1 MATLIITEKPKVSQR
16 IASAI
21 PGDAKRRRS
30 GGVSYFEVTSN
41 GEVIYVASAAGH
53 LYSLKEKK
61 SSYSYPVFDVEW
73 APLYEVDKSKGYTRK
88 YISLL
93 KKLSSQAERFI
104 IATDYDIEGELLGY
118 NALRF
123 ACSARQAKR
132 MRFSALTKPDLR
144 RAYENLAE
152 VDLALVKAGEARHV
166 MDWYWGINTSRALSS
181 AVKSFSRRFTT
192 FSAGRVQTPALAIL
206 VQREKEIAGF
216 SPEPFWRLTARLQVG
231 RSRLRAEHEAGRIFD
246 RGRAEALYGKVKDAK
261 TAQVERVELKES
273 TVPPPV
279 PFDLGTLQ
287 SEAYRYFRL
296 SPKATQD
303 IAQSLYE
310 SGYISYPR
318 TSSQKLPPTI
328 GYRQII
334 RALGENPAFA
344 ELARLLLAKER
355 LYPRQG
361 KKEDPAHPAIYPT
374 GARPKKLS
382 PREEKLYS
390 LIVHRF
396 LACFGEPMRRAKMRV
411 RTSIQGE
418 PFSFSRAR
426 TLEQGWHVFYPYAR
440 LEEHALPK
448 LREGDML
455 KVLEVKLEEDE
466 TKPPERYTPASLVA
480 ELERRGLGTKATRA
494 EVVDTLYRREYITGT
509 RIRVTPIGMSVIEA
523 LAEHVPEI
531 ISEELTRR
539 FEQKLEEIQQ
549 GRAEPEQT
557 LEEARRELT
566 KIMESFK
573 RRERQ
578 IGEKLALAIEEKRRG
593 EVIGECPRCG
603 GNLRI
608 IRSRRSGKRFIGCE
622 NYPECEVSYPLPQ
635 RRGVYP
641 TQKRCNACG
650 LPMVSISLG
659 KRRVLSCIDMNCKS
673 KEKYRRKG
681 DGEG

>member
-1 MATLIITEKPKVSQR
+1 MKTLIITEKPKVSQK
-16 IASAI
+16 IAYAI
-21 PGDAKRRRS
+21 SDKYKRRS
-30 GGVSYFEVTSN
+30 TGGVSYFEISSN
-41 GEVIYVASAAGH
+41 GETIYVASAAGH

-61 SSYSYPVFDVEW
+61 NSYSYPVFDIEW

-93 KKLSSQAERFI
+93 KKLASQADRFI

-152 VDLALVKAGEARHV
+152 VDMPLVKAGEARHI

-181 AVKSFSRRFTT
+181 AVKTYSKKFTT

-206 VQREKEIAGF
+206 VEREKEIASF
-216 SPEPFWRLTARLQVG
+216 VPEKYWTLSATLRVG
-231 RSRLRAEHEAGRIFD
+231 RSRVKATHTRGKLFDEGEAKQLYSKLQD
-246 RGRAEALYGKVKDAK
+246 AQEAR
-261 TAQVERVELKES
+261 VEKVELKES
-273 TVPPPV
+273 AVPPPV

-334 RALGENPAFA
+334 KALGENPAFA
-344 ELARLLLAKER
+344 QLAELLLAKEK

-361 KKEDPAHPAIYPT
+361 KKDDPAHPAIYPT
-374 GARPKKLS
+374 GVKPKKLS
-382 PREEKLYS
+382 SREEKIYL

-396 LACFGEPMRRAKMRV
+396 LATFGDAMKRAKMNV
-411 RTSIQGE
+411 RTSIRGE
-418 PFSFSRAR
+418 AFTFSRAR
-426 TLEQGWHVFYPYAR
+426 TLEQGWRVFYPYAK
-440 LEEHALPK
+440 LEEHTLPK
-448 LREGDML
+448 LREGDVL
-455 KVLEVKLEEDE
+455 KVLKVSLDEDE
-466 TKPPERYTPASLVA
+466 TKPPERYNPASLVA

-494 EVVDTLYRREYITGT
+494 EVVDTLYKREYITGVP
-509 RIRVTPIGMSVIEA
+509 IRVTPIGMSVIEA
-523 LAEHVPEI
+523 LAEYVPEI

-549 GRAEPEQT
+549 GKAEPERT

-566 KIMESFK
+566 RIMNEFK
-573 RRERQ
+573 LREKE
-578 IGEKLALAIEEKRRG
+578 IGEKLALAIEEKRKS

-603 GNLRI
+603 GELRI
-608 IRSRRSGKRFIGCE
+608 IRSKKTGKRFIGCK
-622 NYPECEVSYPLPQ
+622 NYPSCDVSYPLPQ
-635 RRGVYP
+635 KRGIYP
-641 TQKRCNACG
+641 TDKRCNVCG
-650 LPMVSISLG
+650 LPMVSMPLG
-659 KRRVLSCIDMNCKS
+659 KRRVLSCIDMNCRS
-673 KEKYRRKG
+673 KDKYRKKQKAG
-681 DGEG
+681 

>member
-1 MATLIITEKPKVSQR
+1 MKTLIITEKPKVSQK
-16 IASAI
+16 IAYAI
-21 PGDAKRRRS
+21 SDKYKRRS
-30 GGVSYFEVTSN
+30 AGGVSYFEISHN
-41 GEVIYVASAAGH
+41 GETIYVASAAGH

-61 SSYSYPVFDVEW
+61 NSYSYPVFDIEW

-93 KKLSSQAERFI
+93 KKLASQADRFI

-123 ACSARQAKR
+123 ACSAKQAKR

-152 VDLALVKAGEARHV
+152 VDMPLVKAGEARHI

-181 AVKSFSRRFTT
+181 AVKTYSKKFTT

-206 VQREKEIAGF
+206 VEREKEIASF
-216 SPEPFWRLTARLQVG
+216 VPEKYWTLSATLRVG
-231 RSRLRAEHEAGRIFD
+231 RS
-246 RGRAEALYGKVKDAK
+246 KVKATHTRGKLFDESEAKQLYSKLQDAQE
-261 TAQVERVELKES
+261 ARVEKVELKES
-273 TVPPPV
+273 AVPPPV

-334 RALGENPAFA
+334 KALGENPAFA
-344 ELARLLLAKER
+344 QLAELLLAKEK

-361 KKEDPAHPAIYPT
+361 KKDDPAHPAIYPT
-374 GARPKKLS
+374 GVKPKKLS
-382 PREEKLYS
+382 SREEKIYL

-396 LACFGEPMRRAKMRV
+396 LATFGDAMKRAKMNV
-411 RTSIQGE
+411 RTSIRGE
-418 PFSFSRAR
+418 AFTFSRAR
-426 TLEQGWHVFYPYAR
+426 TLEQGWRVFYPYAK
-440 LEEHALPK
+440 LEEHTLPK
-448 LREGDML
+448 LREGDVL
-455 KVLEVKLEEDE
+455 KVLKVSLDEDE
-466 TKPPERYTPASLVA
+466 TKPPERYNPASLVA

-494 EVVDTLYRREYITGT
+494 EVVDTLYKREYITGVP
-509 RIRVTPIGMSVIEA
+509 IRVTPIGMSVIEA
-523 LAEHVPEI
+523 LAEYVPEI

-549 GRAEPEQT
+549 GKAEAERT

-566 KIMESFK
+566 RIMNEFK
-573 RRERQ
+573 LREKE
-578 IGEKLALAIEEKRRG
+578 IGEKLALAIEEKRKS

-603 GNLRI
+603 GELHI
-608 IRSRRSGKRFIGCE
+608 IRSKKTGKRFIGCK
-622 NYPECEVSYPLPQ
+622 NYPNCDVSYPLPQ
-635 RRGVYP
+635 KRGIYP
-641 TQKRCNACG
+641 TDKRCNVCG
-650 LPMVSISLG
+650 LPMVSIPLG
-659 KRRVLSCIDMNCKS
+659 KRRVLSCIDMNCRS
-673 KEKYRRKG
+673 KDKYRKKQK
-681 DGEG
+681 EG

>member
-1 MATLIITEKPKVSQR
+1 MGTLIITEKPKVSQR

-21 PGDAKRRRS
+21 PGEARRRRS
-30 GGVSYFEVTSN
+30 GGVSYFEISSN
-41 GEVIYVASAAGH
+41 GETIYIASAAGH
-53 LYSLKEKK
+53 LYSLREKK
-61 SSYSYPVFDVEW
+61 NSYSYPVFDIEW
-73 APLYEVDKSKGYTRK
+73 APLYEVDKSKGYTRR

-93 KKLSSQAERFI
+93 KKLSSRVERFI

-123 ACSARQAKR
+123 ACSAKQAKR
-132 MRFSALTKPDLR
+132 MRFSALTKHDLR

-152 VDLALVKAGEARHV
+152 VDIALVKAGEARHI

-181 AVKSFSRRFTT
+181 AVKRASKRFTA

-206 VQREKEIAGF
+206 VEREREIARF
-216 SPEPFWRLTARLQVG
+216 VPEPFWKLSAELQVG
-231 RSRLRAEHEAGRIFD
+231 RSRVKAEHE
-246 RGRAEALYGKVKDAK
+246 RGRLFDEGEAKELYSKLRDAREARVGK
-261 TAQVERVELKES
+261 VELKES
-273 TVPPPV
+273 AVPPPV

-303 IAQSLYE
+303 TAQALYE
-310 SGYISYPR
+310 AGLISYPR

-334 RALGENPAFA
+334 EALGENPAFA
-344 ELARLLLAKER
+344 QLAELLLAREK

-361 KKEDPAHPAIYPT
+361 KKDDPAHPAIYPT
-374 GARPKKLS
+374 GVKPKKLS
-382 PREEKLYS
+382 SREEKLYS

-396 LACFGEPMRRAKMRV
+396 LATFGEPMKRAKMKV
-411 RTSIQGE
+411 RASIRGE
-418 PFSFSRAR
+418 AFTFSRAR
-426 TLEQGWHVFYPYAR
+426 TLEHGWRVFYPYAR

-448 LREGDML
+448 LREGDVL
-455 KVLEVKLEEDE
+455 KVLKVSLDEDK
-466 TKPPERYTPASLVA
+466 TKPPERFNPASLVA

-523 LAEHVPEI
+523 LEEHVPEI

-549 GRAEPEQT
+549 GKAEPEHT

-566 KIMESFK
+566 RILENFK
-573 RRERQ
+573 LREKE
-578 IGEKLALAIEEKRRG
+578 IGEKLSRAIEEKRRG
-593 EVIGECPRCG
+593 DVVGECPRCG
-603 GNLRI
+603 GELRI
-608 IRSRRSGKRFIGCE
+608 IRSKKTGKRFIGCE
-622 NYPECEVSYPLPQ
+622 NYPRCETSYPLPQ
-635 RRGVYP
+635 RRGIYP
-641 TQKRCNACG
+641 TDKRCNVCG
-650 LPMVSISLG
+650 LPMVSLPLG

-673 KEKYRRKG
+673 KEKYRKK
-681 DGEG
+681 

>member
-1 MATLIITEKPKVSQR
+1 MKTLIITEKPKVSQK
-16 IASAI
+16 IAYAI
-21 PGDAKRRRS
+21 SDKYKRRS
-30 GGVSYFEVTSN
+30 AGGVSYFEISHN
-41 GEVIYVASAAGH
+41 GETIYVASAAGH

-61 SSYSYPVFDVEW
+61 NSYSYPVFDIEW

-93 KKLSSQAERFI
+93 KKLASQADRFI

-123 ACSARQAKR
+123 ACSAKQAKR

-152 VDLALVKAGEARHV
+152 VDMPLVKAGEARHI

-181 AVKSFSRRFTT
+181 AVKTYSKKFTT

-206 VQREKEIAGF
+206 VEREKEIASF
-216 SPEPFWRLTARLQVG
+216 VPEKYWTLSATLRVG
-231 RSRLRAEHEAGRIFD
+231 RS
-246 RGRAEALYGKVKDAK
+246 KVKATHTRGKLFDESEAKQLYSKLQDAQE
-261 TAQVERVELKES
+261 ARVEKVELKES
-273 TVPPPV
+273 AVPPPV

-334 RALGENPAFA
+334 KALGENPAFA
-344 ELARLLLAKER
+344 QLAELLLAKEK

-361 KKEDPAHPAIYPT
+361 KKDDPAHPAIYPT
-374 GARPKKLS
+374 GVKPKKLS
-382 PREEKLYS
+382 SREEKIYL

-396 LACFGEPMRRAKMRV
+396 LATFGDAMKRAKMNV
-411 RTSIQGE
+411 RTSIRGE
-418 PFSFSRAR
+418 AFTFSRAR
-426 TLEQGWHVFYPYAR
+426 TLEQGWRVFYPYAK
-440 LEEHALPK
+440 LEEHTLPK
-448 LREGDML
+448 LREGDVL
-455 KVLEVKLEEDE
+455 KVLKVSLDEDE
-466 TKPPERYTPASLVA
+466 TKPPERYNPASLVA

-494 EVVDTLYRREYITGT
+494 EVVDTLYRREYITGVP
-509 RIRVTPIGMSVIEA
+509 IRVTPIGMSVIEA
-523 LAEHVPEI
+523 LAEYVPEI

-549 GRAEPEQT
+549 GKAEAERT

-566 KIMESFK
+566 RIMNEFK
-573 RRERQ
+573 LREKE
-578 IGEKLALAIEEKRRG
+578 IGEKLALAIEEKRKS

-603 GNLRI
+603 GELRI
-608 IRSRRSGKRFIGCE
+608 IRSKKTGKRFIGCK
-622 NYPECEVSYPLPQ
+622 NYPSCDVSYPLPQ
-635 RRGVYP
+635 KRGIYP
-641 TQKRCNACG
+641 TDKRCNVCG
-650 LPMVSISLG
+650 LPMVSMPLG
-659 KRRVLSCIDMNCKS
+659 KRRVLSCIDMNCRS
-673 KEKYRRKG
+673 KDKYRKKQKAG
-681 DGEG
+681 

>member
-261 TAQVERVELKES
+261 AAQVERVELKES

-303 IAQSLYE
+303 VAQSLYE

-334 RALGENPAFA
+334 RALGDNPAFA
-344 ELARLLLAKER
+344 ELAQLLLAKER

-426 TLEQGWHVFYPYAR
+426 TLEQGWRVFYPYAR

-448 LREGDML
+448 LREGDLL

-549 GRAEPEQT
+549 GRAEPEHA
-557 LEEARRELT
+557 LKEARRELT

-593 EVIGECPRCG
+593 DVVGECPRCG

-622 NYPECEVSYPLPQ
+622 NYPKCEVSYPLPQ